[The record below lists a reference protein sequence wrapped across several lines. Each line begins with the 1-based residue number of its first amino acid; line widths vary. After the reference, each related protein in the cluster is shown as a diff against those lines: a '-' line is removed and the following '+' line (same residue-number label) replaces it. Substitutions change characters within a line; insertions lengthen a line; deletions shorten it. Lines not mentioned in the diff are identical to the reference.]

1 MPVRFAGVR
10 VCRNENRSPGSRTAQ
25 DVSGSATLV
34 GFGVPVGDHSNLDV
48 VLCTHLSG
56 ESLAPALDE
65 LEACSAEDRDKFAR
79 SGDVSFRVLPEP
91 ALSHGLALPS
101 PSTPLAHVPEGN
113 HALGLLEVVVEP
125 LHHVIE
131 LGPIASD
138 EEVLRF
144 IYVGEGPVRDAS
156 DGLRRVLE
164 PHVAELLALRR
175 RRRHSTPNVSCEA
188 EAAGHVTA
196 ESSSGSA
203 NAMCVVHPTSTRF

>member
-10 VCRNENRSPGSRTAQ
+10 ERRNENRSPRRRIAP
-25 DVSGSATLV
+25 DVSGSSTLPR
-34 GFGVPVGDHSNLDV
+34 FGVPVGDYSNLDV
-48 VLCTHLSG
+48 VLCTQPSG
-56 ESLAPALDE
+56 EPLAPALDE
-65 LEACSAEDRDKFAR
+65 LEACSAEDRDKVAR

-131 LGPIASD
+131 LCSVASD
-138 EEVLRF
+138 EEVPRF
-144 IYVGEGPVRDAS
+144 IDVGEGPVRDAS
-156 DGLRRVLE
+156 DGLRGMLE

-175 RRRHSTPNVSCEA
+175 RRWHSTPDVSGEA

-196 ESSSGSA
+196 KSSSARSG
-203 NAMCVVHPTSTRF
+203 VVLDVIPTAGE